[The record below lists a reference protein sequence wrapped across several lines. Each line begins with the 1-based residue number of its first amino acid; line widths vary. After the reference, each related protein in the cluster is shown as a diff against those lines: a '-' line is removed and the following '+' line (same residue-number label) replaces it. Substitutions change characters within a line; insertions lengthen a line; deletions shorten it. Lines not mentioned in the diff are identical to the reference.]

1 MTSKIA
7 ATVESGGAPGRS
19 EGCRL
24 SEKEGEAVSHD
35 TAWRRP
41 HWLTGDDGLV
51 RVGPGTGGSEEHTCP
66 SHAAAKARPGLRPAR
81 PLRLPKPKLE
91 TFTLGPVMDAVD
103 RIEFHG
109 ETLDQALAGLRS
121 RTPALHPG
129 HLTYAEH
136 ALRTYLEACADD
148 GGRRLR
154 PVRPY
159 WVAQRENGK
168 FWELYAWWRRYESA
182 DGRLREYRRLR
193 HGEAKDSEPG
203 EIAIAVYVAVHGRP
217 ATWPRKWAH
226 RFQPSGPA
234 VRPDRV
240 RVVEVGLVGGRPR
253 VQFDGTAEE
262 AEAYYV
268 EHGHAHVARVV
279 AGGGPVPGS
288 SCVDCKQFTGC
299 EAVTRSPG
307 VLGLSSRVSP
317 LRKVS
322 VSDLRYHRSCPAQG
336 FLRAL
341 HLPKSDEYGSA
352 ARLGQAVHGWIE
364 KLHRRPGWPPCT
376 VGDMPPEGENW
387 TTGGRWR
394 VCDEDAATGRDMLL
408 HHVDACPF
416 QDAALVQRVE
426 PEALRA
432 VHDTAA
438 QALVIA
444 KPDLLYQEDGS
455 WVWRELKTTRK
466 QRRPNEDLLNIY
478 PQLALAVTLLAH
490 GALGGDPDGSRVE
503 VEILRPDGSD
513 PHVIDPTDPVHQQK
527 ALSVLRRYADPWRE
541 DETWD
546 ARPGPHCQTCPVSR
560 WCPSTEPDGAVMEEG
575 KA

>member
-1 MTSKIA
+1 M
-7 ATVESGGAPGRS
+7 
-19 EGCRL
+19 
-24 SEKEGEAVSHD
+24 SHD
-35 TAWRRP
+35 TTAWHKP

-66 SHAAAKARPGLRPAR
+66 SHAAAKARPGLWSAR
-81 PLRLPKPKLE
+81 RLRLPKPELE

-103 RIEFHG
+103 RVEFHG
-109 ETLDQALAGLRS
+109 ETSDQALAGLRS
-121 RTPALHPG
+121 RSPALHPG

-136 ALRTYLEACADD
+136 ALRTYVGACAGD
-148 GGRRLR
+148 GEQRLR

-168 FWELYAWWRRYESA
+168 FWEMYAWWRRYESA

-203 EIAIAVYVAVHGRP
+203 EIAIAVYVAVHGRQ
-217 ATWPRKWAH
+217 AAWPRKWA
-226 RFQPSGPA
+226 RAFQPYGPTA
-234 VRPDRV
+234 RPERV
-240 RVVEVGLVGGRPR
+240 RVVEVGLADGQPR

-262 AEAYYV
+262 AEAYYA
-268 EHGHAHVARVV
+268 EYGHAHVARVV
-279 AGGGPVPGS
+279 AGGRPVPGS

-299 EAVTRSPG
+299 EAVPRRPG
-307 VLGLSSRVSP
+307 VLGLSSQVAP

-322 VSDLRYHRSCPAQG
+322 VSDLRYHAACPAQG
-336 FLRAL
+336 FLRSL

-364 KLHRRPGWPPCT
+364 KLHRRPGRPPCAAR
-376 VGDMPPEGENW
+376 DMPPEGENW
-387 TTGGRWR
+387 TEGRWR
-394 VCDEDAATGRDMLL
+394 VSDEDAATGRDMLL

-416 QDAALVQRVE
+416 QDAALIQRVE
-426 PEALRA
+426 PEALRV

-438 QALVIA
+438 QAVVIA

-466 QRRPNEDLLNIY
+466 RRRHHEDLLDTY
-478 PQLALAVTLLAH
+478 PQLALAVTLLAQ
-490 GALGGDPDGSRVE
+490 GALGGDPDSSRVE

-513 PHVIDPTDPVHQQK
+513 PHVIDPTDPGRQRK
-527 ALSVLRRYADPWRE
+527 ALAVLRRYAGPWRE
-541 DETWD
+541 DERWD
-546 ARPGPHCQTCPVSR
+546 ARPGPHCRSCPVSR
-560 WCPSTEPDGAVMEEG
+560 WCPSAAPDGVVAGEG
-575 KA
+575 ET